1 MTTYVALLRGI
12 NVTGRNKIAMADL
25 NELFVALPADG
36 VSTYVQSGNVVF
48 SLPGSDGRDRVSSLR
63 STIETRIAGT
73 FGLTISVLLRTAQDL
88 QRVVA
93 VNPLLGESRD
103 PDRLHVTFLAEE
115 PASARVDRIDVA
127 AGGTDEWRLAGLEV
141 YLYCPDG
148 YGRTKLNNAFFERRL
163 AAVAT
168 TRNWKTVTTLAHL
181 SRQASQGDR

>member
-25 NELFVALPADG
+25 RELFVALPADG

-48 SLPGSDGRDRVSSLR
+48 SRPGRDSPASGAALR
-63 STIETRIAGT
+63 STIETRITGT
-73 FGLTISVLLRTAQDL
+73 FGLTVTVILRTAREL
-88 QRVVA
+88 HRVVA

-103 PDRLHVTFLAEE
+103 PDKQHVTFLAEE
-115 PASARVDRIDVA
+115 PELGRVERIDA
-127 AGGTDEWRLAGLEV
+127 DAGGDDEWRLVGREV

-181 SRQASQGDR
+181 SQQASHGEP